1 MPYKKIEELPKQVR
15 YNLPKGAQTIFMKA
29 FNSAWNQYKNPKKR
43 RGSESREEV
52 ANKVA
57 WSAVKKQYDK
67 DPISDDWK
75 KKERV
80 VA

>member
-1 MPYKKIEELPKQVR
+1 
-15 YNLPKGAQTIFMKA
+15 MKA
-29 FNSAWNQYKNPKKR
+29 YNSAWGQYKDPKKR

-67 DPISDDWK
+67 DPISGDWK
-75 KKERV
+75 KKELLT
-80 VA
+80 